1 MIPGILRKTSALLAG
16 FALLAAPALSQNT
29 TPAPAETRRLHV
41 ELTLEEA
48 IRAAQEQ
55 SIAAMVAKYT
65 FLSSYWSFRS
75 FRASRLP
82 SLNLSGEVLSFD
94 RSLRLLQDYDTGEM
108 RYLENY
114 NLQNTIGLSIRQNI
128 ALTGGTLQLY
138 SSLNRLDQ
146 FAPKDSKSYYSQPI
160 TLSYTQPLF
169 AYNQFKWDKKIAP
182 KEYEL
187 AKRTYIEAM
196 EDVTTQ
202 AVSYYFALL
211 LSKTRHEIAVKNYD
225 NTKALYAI
233 AEKRLKLGSITHD
246 ELLQLQLRML
256 NDSLS
261 INDTSLEVREQQMRF
276 NSYLRYNEN
285 VEVAPVLD
293 DRIPAID
300 IDYAMVLDKALEN
313 SSFDIGNQIQM
324 LNAESD
330 IARAR
335 AERGASAT
343 LNARFG
349 LSQTG
354 EEFRTAYSNLLDQEV
369 VGLQFSIP
377 IFDWGLGKGESRDR
391 PQPDRT
397 GGDRLPP
404 RDLHAHRAVPQPAQ
418 PVRRGRPGPRGR
430 RTPLLHRAGELPAG
444 NRLGDG
450 HEHGPDREGSGQ
462 PDLRLGAGRLLELL
476 LLAAPQDTL
485 RLHLPDRHQRGVRQT
500 HQRITLWTDTS
511 FQHSSAPPCC
521 RAAADRKAKRRT
533 TATTASATGSNTTPS
548 RWTRCGCGV
557 SRAS

>member
-335 AERGASAT
+335 AERGASASRRP
-343 LNARFG
+343 AR
-349 LSQTG
+349 
-354 EEFRTAYSNLLDQEV
+354 
-369 VGLQFSIP
+369 
-377 IFDWGLGKGESRDR
+377 
-391 PQPDRT
+391 
-397 GGDRLPP
+397 
-404 RDLHAHRAVPQPAQ
+404 
-418 PVRRGRPGPRGR
+418 
-430 RTPLLHRAGELPAG
+430 
-444 NRLGDG
+444 
-450 HEHGPDREGSGQ
+450 
-462 PDLRLGAGRLLELL
+462 
-476 LLAAPQDTL
+476 
-485 RLHLPDRHQRGVRQT
+485 
-500 HQRITLWTDTS
+500 
-511 FQHSSAPPCC
+511 SSARPTRTCSTRRSSDSSSPSRSSTGAWA
-521 RAAADRKAKRRT
+521 RAASAWPGRKPRS
-533 TATTASATGSNTTPS
+533 SATGSNRRRSTTATRSTRSSSSSSTSATSAPWPAGPSRSPNAATPS
-548 RWTRCGCGV
+548 RWRTSGGEP
-557 SRAS
+557 SR